1 MATDLGVTEPLQIEG
16 SCSFLSQIKM
26 LRRIN
31 PTIGFMFLSLE
42 MERLHVRNCTRCN
55 LG

>member
-1 MATDLGVTEPLQIEG
+1 
-16 SCSFLSQIKM
+16 LSQIKM